1 MINLIILLNKIE
13 EGIIKNITGVD
24 VDLSAKTKGTTM
36 KDVTPMTEDEKKALM
51 INCAART
58 LDDLENIINDLQF
71 TPEEKSTFMMNIMSF
86 IRCLFIHAY
95 IEQMKLTNE
104 DKWNTLKILQEM
116 DRVGLRDIMKKDRLK
131 YNH

>member
-1 MINLIILLNKIE
+1 
-13 EGIIKNITGVD
+13 
-24 VDLSAKTKGTTM
+24 M

-86 IRCLFIHAY
+86 IRCLFIHASH
-95 IEQMKLTNE
+95 EQMKLTNE